1 MTPPEE
7 NPPDLKTS
15 GAPGPVI
22 LRDSGLFF
30 TVSSRLPK
38 GIKGRDIEG
47 LVRGLVEEQAPLPIE
62 QTSWGYL
69 ADPYRKSSGP
79 ILYYAATR
87 QSLFGNKT
95 EAAEDLTPTAILPS
109 FAGLC
114 GLRFSKNTWVFL
126 ADGESLS
133 AAFFEA
139 GATIPTRMISRF
151 VSPETEAGEAEREK
165 LRRRLAE
172 EDPEADFFPGMVR
185 IAEAKAR
192 GKAVHFQL
200 ECRERYGAHWTSWK
214 KTGIDKEARLAAAD
228 VRDRDS
234 REEGARVQT
243 SAKRI
248 TQVAVVLL
256 LSALA
261 LGALEVLQFQRG
273 REAVQ
278 LSELAESRQSQV
290 ERLQEIESMAQS
302 LEEIFAGNFEPFDWM
317 MAFNAPRPP
326 SIHFNSFALD
336 DAGNIRINGHA
347 PEVKALNDFVT
358 ALQRDPRLKQVET
371 GEVETD
377 EDGVRFSLR
386 ATIGDL
392 DALPPKRETT
402 EPEAEPETEP
412 EAEAEP
418 ETEPETTES
427 GTEAVPAAGPIEG
440 EPA

>member
-7 NPPDLKTS
+7 IPPDPKTA

-30 TVSSRLPK
+30 TASSSLPK

-69 ADPYRKSSGP
+69 ADPHRKSGGP

-95 EAAEDLTPTAILPS
+95 EAAEDLTPTAVLPS

-114 GLRFSKNTWVFL
+114 GLRFSKRTWVFL
-126 ADGESLS
+126 ADRESLS

-139 GATIPTRMISRF
+139 GVSIPTRMISRF

-172 EDPEADFFPGMVR
+172 EDTEADFLPGMVR
-185 IAEAKAR
+185 IAEAKAK
-192 GKAVHFQL
+192 GKGVLFEL
-200 ECRERYGAHWTSWK
+200 ERREKFGAPWTSWK

-228 VRDRDS
+228 VRDRDTL
-234 REEGARVQT
+234 EKGARVQT

-248 TQVAVVLL
+248 TQMAAVLV

-273 REAVQ
+273 REAAR
-278 LSELAESRQSQV
+278 LSALAESRQSQV
-290 ERLQEIESMAQS
+290 ERLQEIESMAQT
-302 LEEIFAGNFEPFDWM
+302 LEEIFEGNFEPFDWM
-317 MAFNAPRPP
+317 MAFNTPRPP
-326 SIHFNSFALD
+326 TIHFNSFALD
-336 DAGNIRINGHA
+336 DAGNIRINGQA
-347 PEVKALNDFVT
+347 PEVKALNDFVA
-358 ALQRDPRLKQVET
+358 ALQGDPRFEQVET

-392 DALPPKRETT
+392 DALPPET
-402 EPEAEPETEP
+402 AETET
-412 EAEAEP
+412 
-418 ETEPETTES
+418 TEPETTEPEP
-427 GTEAVPAAGPIEG
+427 TEPEPAADATEG
-440 EPA
+440 EPAS